1 MSSFTATKWRFR
13 LALGFLI
20 FAAAA
25 AWAASYYHIAYIF
38 SDSARGNEDV
48 AKLLTL
54 VDILSGSLLAALLF
68 AAVFIFRPLVLGLGR
83 QHRIL
88 ESLESRSRAVV
99 ESAPDGILAFD
110 EKGIIESFNP
120 AAEKLFACSASEVI
134 GKSIQTIIPG
144 YRGSL
149 EVNAETSASRITGIE
164 RQIVGHR
171 WDGSTFDMD
180 LTVSEL
186 MVDDK
191 KLTMAI
197 IRDVSARTEAEQ
209 QMKESEERL
218 RLIVEHSPDAIAI
231 HAAGTVIF
239 VNPRGVELLGAQK
252 AGDIL
257 GRPILDFVP
266 HEMRKTVIERIQT
279 MIQKNEKVPML
290 EERFVRLDGKAV
302 DVEVIA
308 IPLSVGGKPAI
319 QVVARDISRRKA
331 ADAEIR
337 KSLKE
342 KEVLL
347 KEIHHRVKNNLQV
360 IVSLLDLQSDRVED
374 RVALEALRECQNRVK
389 SISLIHERLYES
401 RDLAQVDFPEY
412 IRMLMDNLLRSYGVE
427 PDRVRRRIEVV
438 DIRLGL
444 DTAIPCGLII
454 HELVSNALKH
464 AFPGGRSGE
473 IRVGIYADGDRNF
486 LVVSDN
492 GKGFGGVSDFRT
504 VSSLGLQLVDTLTSQ
519 INGNIDFHT
528 NGGTE
533 FIISFQQA

>member
-1 MSSFTATKWRFR
+1 
-13 LALGFLI
+13 
-20 FAAAA
+20 
-25 AWAASYYHIAYIF
+25 
-38 SDSARGNEDV
+38 
-48 AKLLTL
+48 
-54 VDILSGSLLAALLF
+54 
-68 AAVFIFRPLVLGLGR
+68 
-83 QHRIL
+83 
-88 ESLESRSRAVV
+88 
-99 ESAPDGILAFD
+99 
-110 EKGIIESFNP
+110 
-120 AAEKLFACSASEVI
+120 
-134 GKSIQTIIPG
+134 
-144 YRGSL
+144 
-149 EVNAETSASRITGIE
+149 
-164 RQIVGHR
+164 
-171 WDGSTFDMD
+171 
-180 LTVSEL
+180 
-186 MVDDK
+186 
-191 KLTMAI
+191 
-197 IRDVSARTEAEQ
+197 
-209 QMKESEERL
+209 
-218 RLIVEHSPDAIAI
+218 
-231 HAAGTVIF
+231 
-239 VNPRGVELLGAQK
+239 
-252 AGDIL
+252 
-257 GRPILDFVP
+257 
-266 HEMRKTVIERIQT
+266 
-279 MIQKNEKVPML
+279 
-290 EERFVRLDGKAV
+290 
-302 DVEVIA
+302 
-308 IPLSVGGKPAI
+308 
-319 QVVARDISRRKA
+319 
-331 ADAEIR
+331 R

-427 PDRVRRRIEVV
+427 PDRVRMRIEVV